1 MTNITKVQ
9 HKKDKTLKQSY
20 QKASL
25 KGWVLT
31 ALWKRPLSSQISS
44 SERESSRFCC
54 KGFSDLL
61 GTYGY
66 ESSVIYADACPCRA
80 IKVKTWISKWTLK
93 FIGNNWLVCEY
104 LKDLGKHLNTTE
116 PTEQPQAVQPDS
128 PASLELPSLHEPKSV
143 GPTPS
148 ASQELELV
156 DPAPSVSLEPES
168 VGRIL

>member
-44 SERESSRFCC
+44 SEVESSRFCC

-80 IKVKTWISKWTLK
+80 IQVKTWISKWTLK

-104 LKDLGKHLNTTE
+104 LKDLGKHLTAVFWTTCRGSGE
-116 PTEQPQAVQPDS
+116 VLLRQFKNKLQCDRCHKIKT
-128 PASLELPSLHEPKSV
+128 
-143 GPTPS
+143 
-148 ASQELELV
+148 
-156 DPAPSVSLEPES
+156 
-168 VGRIL
+168 